1 MALLACAWLVSG
13 CGPSESP
20 AFQAYK
26 SFVNAS
32 TRGDCT
38 TLYAL
43 AEGDAIAYV
52 DNLCKPRSMTL
63 MGQTVNLGSVAG
75 IVAGIRPSSTPYN
88 NPMSL
93 ERTIESE
100 TRSADRSTVDLVVV
114 EKSFQRNGSVRE
126 PTWLLRHTVTA
137 KLKNG
142 VWKLTRF
149 NEEVLHK
156 YEAGEVDRETA
167 GKQKR
172 K

>member
-1 MALLACAWLVSG
+1 MM
-13 CGPSESP
+13 
-20 AFQAYK
+20 
-26 SFVNAS
+26 
-32 TRGDCT
+32 
-38 TLYAL
+38 YAL
-43 AEGDAIAYV
+43 AEERAIDFV
-52 DNLCKPRSMTL
+52 DHLCKPRSMNI
-63 MGQTVNLGSVAG
+63 MGQTVNLGSPAG
-75 IVAGIRPSSTPYN
+75 IVAGIRPNSTPFN
-88 NPMSL
+88 DPVSM

-100 TRSADRSTVDLVVV
+100 TRSADRNTVDLVVV
-114 EKSFQRNGSVRE
+114 EKSFQRKGSVRE

-137 KLKNG
+137 RLKDG